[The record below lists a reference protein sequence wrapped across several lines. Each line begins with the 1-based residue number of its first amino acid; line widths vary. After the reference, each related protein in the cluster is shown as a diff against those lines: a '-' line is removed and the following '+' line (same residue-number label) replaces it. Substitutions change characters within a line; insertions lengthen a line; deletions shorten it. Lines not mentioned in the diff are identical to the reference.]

1 MRSKEYSMSI
11 IHLKHQKNIMML
23 LTNIYWI
30 FNIIVIVML
39 TYYSYNFTGTIRS
52 TQHYSDRLTWFAIIT
67 ALWISGLTVIVFVL
81 GKTNEIIY
89 GIKFSNILLWQI
101 TFPGV
106 IFSSLVYAFLLP
118 WGFFACFCGLDAC
131 IVVDAFLTF
140 TWLIGLSFFVIYFSK
155 RTNAAVAIQ
164 YNTYERAKKLCNSC
178 INFNTDYLG
187 EVNQFPLI
195 KMIRYMDHDD
205 FEETQ
210 RLKAYLIDLCNL
222 FDENRIMYQYF
233 ILMPIISEYCKK
245 AGFKKRYESACTAD
259 FLNDLLRQ
267 HWNPQCRLWIQA
279 GIILPIAEK
288 WRGANTSIDIVNI
301 LGHIPWNER
310 RKLMVVILLYIEY
323 LYCCGDIDKTCIIT
337 LKRLDLL
344 HVAHEFYMDETQKN
358 ILYKFWI
365 SWNLLDHQENFIFK
379 AFYNFIDDW
388 NKINNK
394 EYVCQTWIL
403 KKLTW
408 EEWLK

>member
-140 TWLIGLSFFVIYFSK
+140 TWL
-155 RTNAAVAIQ
+155 
-164 YNTYERAKKLCNSC
+164 
-178 INFNTDYLG
+178 D
-187 EVNQFPLI
+187 
-195 KMIRYMDHDD
+195 
-205 FEETQ
+205 
-210 RLKAYLIDLCNL
+210 
-222 FDENRIMYQYF
+222 
-233 ILMPIISEYCKK
+233 
-245 AGFKKRYESACTAD
+245 
-259 FLNDLLRQ
+259 
-267 HWNPQCRLWIQA
+267 
-279 GIILPIAEK
+279 
-288 WRGANTSIDIVNI
+288 
-301 LGHIPWNER
+301 
-310 RKLMVVILLYIEY
+310 RKSVV
-323 LYCCGDIDKTCIIT
+323 
-337 LKRLDLL
+337 
-344 HVAHEFYMDETQKN
+344 
-358 ILYKFWI
+358 
-365 SWNLLDHQENFIFK
+365 
-379 AFYNFIDDW
+379 
-388 NKINNK
+388 
-394 EYVCQTWIL
+394 
-403 KKLTW
+403 
-408 EEWLK
+408 